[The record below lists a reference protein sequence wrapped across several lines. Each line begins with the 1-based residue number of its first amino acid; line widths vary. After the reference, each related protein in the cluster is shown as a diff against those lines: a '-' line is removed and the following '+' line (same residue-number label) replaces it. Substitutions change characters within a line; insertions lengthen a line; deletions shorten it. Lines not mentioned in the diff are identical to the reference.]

1 MFEYTKNPRNLFD
14 LISTSVA
21 TCSWRTLA
29 SVMGWKRTLYSAW
42 AACVWLFCC
51 VPLTVTAMAV
61 PRSWIMT
68 CFFGGN
74 GTGYFFPPGLSW
86 RSRKTTVLV
95 SEEPLS
101 RRASSLMVTVLS
113 LINKITTV
121 HGNAGNAGTLHDNFS
136 QSYVWSFSSFTYFCL
151 ETLVPPAGKSCEA
164 AEASMTC
171 RSRFSSHIS
180 YVFFCIR
187 STLMVINLVS
197 LKGFFFANIKH
208 EVVQWS
214 LWGTPFRLVLSFTF
228 KQSSDWL

>member
-1 MFEYTKNPRNLFD
+1 MSLLNQAIKVIGDTWMFEHTKKSIWFV
-14 LISTSVA
+14 STSVA
-21 TCSWRTLA
+21 TCSRRTLA

-61 PRSWIMT
+61 PRSWIMI
-68 CFFGGN
+68 CFN
-74 GTGYFFPPGLSW
+74 ATGYVFSPGLSW
-86 RSRKTTVLV
+86 RFRKTTGLV

-113 LINKITTV
+113 LVNKITTV

-171 RSRFSSHIS
+171 RSRFSSALFS
-180 YVFFCIR
+180 GLLT
-187 STLMVINLVS
+187 SA
-197 LKGFFFANIKH
+197 KIKY
-208 EVVQWS
+208 
-214 LWGTPFRLVLSFTF
+214 
-228 KQSSDWL
+228 